1 MFQHREAAIVVPRG
15 EFQTI
20 IEENLGVTI
29 YLNLNC
35 YFCGKKTYESV

>member
-1 MFQHREAAIVVPRG
+1 MFQHRGVAIVVPRR

-29 YLNLNC
+29 YLNINY
-35 YFCGKKTYESV
+35 YFCGKKIYESV